1 MRRAGSFAL
10 QLFALDATRELGVAV
25 AARLGVGLA
34 AHEEREFEDGEHKAR
49 PLESVR
55 DRDVYVLQSL
65 HGGPRQSPHDKLCRL
80 LFFLGALRD
89 AGAAR
94 LTAVV
99 PYLAYARKDRRTKS
113 RDPVTTR
120 YVAEL
125 LETVGVDR
133 VVVMDVHNL
142 AAFEN
147 AFRCRIEHLEAR
159 GLFARHLAPRLRGEG
174 VTVVS
179 PDAGGAKRAEA
190 LRESLAAALGDE
202 VGLAFLEKKRSGG
215 VVSGEAVVGDL
226 AGRSA
231 VIVDDLI
238 STGTTLGRAA
248 AACRAAGAVRVVA
261 AVTHGLFLGEAERVL
276 GESPLESLLVTNT
289 VPPFRLAPETVRAR
303 LTLLDVAPLLAEAI
317 KRLHEGGS
325 LVELM
330 TAAGQPSAPAQ
341 RRA

>member
-1 MRRAGSFAL
+1 MRLIGSFGI
-10 QLFALDATRELGVAV
+10 QLFALDATRELGAAV
-25 AARLGVGLA
+25 AGRLGVELA

-49 PLESVR
+49 PLVSVR

-65 HGGPRQSPHDKLCRL
+65 HGGPQQSPHDKLCRL

-125 LETVGVDR
+125 FEAVGLDR
-133 VVVMDVHNL
+133 IVVLDVHNL

-147 AFRCRIEHLEAR
+147 AFRCRTEHLEAR
-159 GLFARHLAPRLRGEG
+159 GLFAAHLAPRLRGRG

-190 LRESLAAALGDE
+190 LRESLAAALGED

-226 AGRSA
+226 VGRSA

-248 AACRAAGAVRVVA
+248 LACRAAGAERAIA
-261 AVTHGLFLGEAERVL
+261 AVTHGLFIGGAEQTLRD
-276 GESPLESLLVTNT
+276 SPLETLLVTNS
-289 VPPFRLAPETVRAR
+289 VPPFRVTPETVRAR
-303 LTLLDVAPLLAEAI
+303 LTVLDVAPLLAEAI
-317 KRLHEGGS
+317 RRLHEGGS
-325 LVELM
+325 LVDLM
-330 TAAGQPSAPAQ
+330 ASPAQPSAPAQ

>member
-1 MRRAGSFAL
+1 
-10 QLFALDATRELGVAV
+10 
-25 AARLGVGLA
+25 
-34 AHEEREFEDGEHKAR
+34 
-49 PLESVR
+49 
-55 DRDVYVLQSL
+55 
-65 HGGPRQSPHDKLCRL
+65 
-80 LFFLGALRD
+80 LRD

-94 LTAVV
+94 LTAIV

-125 LETVGVDR
+125 FEAVGLDR
-133 VVVMDVHNL
+133 IVVMDVHNL

-147 AFRCRIEHLEAR
+147 AFRCRTEHLEAR
-159 GLFARHLAPRLRGEG
+159 GLFAAHLAPLLRGCG
-174 VTVVS
+174 VTVVA

-190 LRESLAAALGDE
+190 LRESLAAALGAD
-202 VGLAFLEKKRSGG
+202 VGLAFMEKKRSGG

-226 AGRSA
+226 VGRSA

-248 AACRAAGAVRVVA
+248 LACRAAGAERVIA
-261 AVTHGLFLGEAERVL
+261 AVTHGLFIGGAGQVL
-276 GESPLESLLVTNT
+276 HDSPLETLLVTNS
-289 VPPFRLAPETVRAR
+289 VPPFRLTPETVRAR
-303 LTLLDVAPLLAEAI
+303 LTVLDIAPLLAEAVR
-317 KRLHEGGS
+317 RLHEGGS

-330 TAAGQPSAPAQ
+330 APRPQPSAPAQ